1 MTGGREPFLPAPG
14 LPQAQG
20 HEWTARPPTGPR
32 GKGGEEKGRVTPPPP
47 TPVPTGDPRVPHE
60 QPRGKQE
67 TSRQEHGGTPPLL
80 RGPLS

>member
-47 TPVPTGDPRVPHE
+47 PGPH
-60 QPRGKQE
+60 R
-67 TSRQEHGGTPPLL
+67 
-80 RGPLS
+80 